1 VSAWDSV
8 WQRVPLGCW
17 NWFDTRNGRA
27 QQEAAS
33 IVAAL
38 VALHFPQRFAA
49 MVTHSGV
56 EPTLAH
62 SAASAVS
69 SMRESQRVQP
79 QLPTRTVPQD
89 LPALLVIQGS
99 ADPIVLRANG
109 MRAAQAWAARTHAL
123 PGPARLLRRGKRYP
137 QTPRGRTHH
146 AWRGPLPCGSLNIG

>member
-99 ADPIVLRANG
+99 ATAAPGQTVSADPQGPDASR
-109 MRAAQAWAARTHAL
+109 MAWAFAL
-123 PGPARLLRRGKRYP
+123 RQFEHRVNQRV
-137 QTPRGRTHH
+137 
-146 AWRGPLPCGSLNIG
+146 